1 MIIVLYVLFSTMFC
15 IGVALEGDSDHRE
28 KLPCVILKSVLL
40 GWLIFPFA
48 IGMWISETHD
58 YMKKKK

>member
-1 MIIVLYVLFSTMFC
+1 M
-15 IGVALEGDSDHRE
+15 GVALEGDSDPRE

-58 YMKKKK
+58 YMEKKK